1 MKKVAQGSD
10 ASAEIAALETEFDNM
25 VLAADTLKAQLPEDE
40 LSHCSGNL
48 DKLKSLGEYD
58 KIALQLFLEKNADE
72 PDQGVVDSL
81 TSQLNRA
88 LGSLRS
94 GKLVSEQTALAFI
107 EEVIAYQVQPEA
119 GFDVSSTFIAPGES
133 VTFTSTCS
141 LSATD
146 LHWTFKGADVETSTE
161 ENPTVTYNNPK
172 SIYYGKSLP
181 LNQVISINQNGRVSG
196 WINHKNYTGF
206 VYTDLFKKIM
216 SNGGYTTPVNQ
227 YPVGKSPF
235 GVYDM
240 AGNVWEW
247 TSTQIIAANGAERGQ
262 KVYAI
267 KGGSWYA
274 NPSSCKINMFGEGR
288 KPNTGYNTVGFRVV
302 AVKK

>member
-1 MKKVAQGSD
+1 MLSFIVIGALFNGAEVFADGLGSFITIPSNGNIKTFYISQYPVTNAQYKMFADDMGTPAPKYWKNGAYPQGKENHPVIFVSYNN
-10 ASAEIAALETEFDNM
+10 AL
-25 VLAADTLKAQLPEDE
+25 AYCKW
-40 LSHCSGNL
+40 
-48 DKLKSLGEYD
+48 
-58 KIALQLFLEKNADE
+58 LEKKYPAYKFRL
-72 PDQGVVDSL
+72 P
-81 TSQLNRA
+81 T
-88 LGSLRS
+88 
-94 GKLVSEQTALAFI
+94 VSEWEYAASGGKNYIYPWGNQINDNNFNYNNLVA
-107 EEVIAYQVQPEA
+107 
-119 GFDVSSTFIAPGES
+119 S
-133 VTFTSTCS
+133 VY
-141 LSATD
+141 L
-146 LHWTFKGADVETSTE
+146 KQ
-161 ENPTVTYNNPK
+161 NPTVTYNNPK

-227 YPVGKSPF
+227 YPVGKSPI

>member
-1 MKKVAQGSD
+1 MMKKVAQGSD

-81 TSQLNRA
+81 TSQLNSA

-119 GFDVSSTFIAPGES
+119 GFDVSSTFE
-133 VTFTSTCS
+133 
-141 LSATD
+141 AT
-146 LHWTFKGADVETSTE
+146 G
-161 ENPTVTYNNPK
+161 
-172 SIYYGKSLP
+172 
-181 LNQVISINQNGRVSG
+181 GRRL
-196 WINHKNYTGF
+196 Y
-206 VYTDLFKKIM
+206 
-216 SNGGYTTPVNQ
+216 
-227 YPVGKSPF
+227 
-235 GVYDM
+235 
-240 AGNVWEW
+240 
-247 TSTQIIAANGAERGQ
+247 
-262 KVYAI
+262 
-267 KGGSWYA
+267 
-274 NPSSCKINMFGEGR
+274 
-288 KPNTGYNTVGFRVV
+288 
-302 AVKK
+302 

>member
-1 MKKVAQGSD
+1 MAGKKYPAYKFRLPTVSEWEYA
-10 ASAEIAALETEFDNM
+10 ASGGKNYIYPWGNQINDN
-25 VLAADTLKAQLPEDE
+25 
-40 LSHCSGNL
+40 NFN
-48 DKLKSLGEYD
+48 Y
-58 KIALQLFLEKNADE
+58 N
-72 PDQGVVDSL
+72 
-81 TSQLNRA
+81 
-88 LGSLRS
+88 
-94 GKLVSEQTALAFI
+94 KLVA
-107 EEVIAYQVQPEA
+107 
-119 GFDVSSTFIAPGES
+119 S
-133 VTFTSTCS
+133 VY
-141 LSATD
+141 L
-146 LHWTFKGADVETSTE
+146 KQ
-161 ENPTVTYNNPK
+161 NPTVTYNNPK

>member
-1 MKKVAQGSD
+1 M
-10 ASAEIAALETEFDNM
+10 I
-25 VLAADTLKAQLPEDE
+25 LAADTLKAQLPEDE

-81 TSQLNRA
+81 TSQLNSA

-161 ENPTVTYNNPK
+161 ENPTVTYSNEGVYTVQLVASNKRGEDTVIKENIITVSEEAAGEQINLALNK
-172 SIYYGKSLP
+172 SAPAAIPLPASLRTRRWMASSTRSGARP
-181 LNQVISINQNGRVSG
+181 IMAVSG
-196 WINHKNYTGF
+196 CR
-206 VYTDLFKKIM
+206 
-216 SNGGYTTPVNQ
+216 
-227 YPVGKSPF
+227 
-235 GVYDM
+235 
-240 AGNVWEW
+240 
-247 TSTQIIAANGAERGQ
+247 STWA
-262 KVYAI
+262 K
-267 KGGSWYA
+267 
-274 NPSSCKINMFGEGR
+274 
-288 KPNTGYNTVGFRVV
+288 
-302 AVKK
+302 